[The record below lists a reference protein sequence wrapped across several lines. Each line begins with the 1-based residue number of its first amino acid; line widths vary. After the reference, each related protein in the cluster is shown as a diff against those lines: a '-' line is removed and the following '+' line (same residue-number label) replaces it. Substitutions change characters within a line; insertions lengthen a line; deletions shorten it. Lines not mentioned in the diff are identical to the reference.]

1 MYNIKLQWCNGNK
14 VEKMKQDKE
23 LQEAVER
30 NLSELVQ
37 NIITLTKVQAA
48 VLHAGKTATWSDVGS
63 LATINQAIQDVRSH
77 IRGLGVEWNA

>member
-48 VLHAGKTATWSDVGS
+48 VLRAGKTATWSDVGS
-63 LATINQAIQDVRSH
+63 LATINQAVQDVQSH
-77 IRGLGVEWNA
+77 IRALQLGE